1 MTLSANTISLLIDA
15 GLSGE
20 TLKNILAAIESDVTA
35 RNAVTLSDAGSVT
48 PAALRMRKMRQNK
61 RLSERKEVFNGGV
74 TERNSVTSQS
84 VTTDNI
90 LSLEVKVEKEEKK
103 VIARARKKYPELL
116 EKFWGAYPTDAGMSK
131 AEAAKGWEKLTEE
144 EQLAAIAAIPPFKR
158 WIEKQGD
165 SYRVVHACRYL
176 SQRRFEGFKIEAEK
190 MAERAGSTVYVK
202 YGTDAGDAWELFYK
216 TVKHKIAPR
225 DSKGGWWFPTEYPNG
240 QHA

>member
-61 RLSERKEVFNGGV
+61 RLSERKEVLNGGV

-90 LSLEVKVEKEEKK
+90 LSFL
-103 VIARARKKYPELL
+103 
-116 EKFWGAYPTDAGMSK
+116 
-131 AEAAKGWEKLTEE
+131 
-144 EQLAAIAAIPPFKR
+144 
-158 WIEKQGD
+158 
-165 SYRVVHACRYL
+165 L
-176 SQRRFEGFKIEAEK
+176 SQ
-190 MAERAGSTVYVK
+190 
-202 YGTDAGDAWELFYK
+202 
-216 TVKHKIAPR
+216 P
-225 DSKGGWWFPTEYPNG
+225 
-240 QHA
+240 